1 MPAGQPTSVLAFR
14 ASRRVQVCRL
24 IRSIQLMTPECL
36 RRHCKSTSEQSRR
49 VPANIMPAGDEMS
62 DKLDRLGGT
71 LINAILGALIL
82 WVGQTTFRHAGLL
95 AGVDEKLIG
104 VKEQFADV
112 ERRHEGIRKWLE
124 SAVNDMKDN
133 ARSHF
138 TLKDGDKLVAQVR
151 QSELFTTD
159 LERRFAERL
168 GALELKLTALDTRHR
183 DSQEVAAL
191 QMELAQLRNEL
202 ARMAAYAQQVQ
213 FQSED
218 RFARGAPVYLPP
230 VDNRR

>member
-1 MPAGQPTSVLAFR
+1 
-14 ASRRVQVCRL
+14 
-24 IRSIQLMTPECL
+24 
-36 RRHCKSTSEQSRR
+36 
-49 VPANIMPAGDEMS
+49 MS

-95 AGVDEKLIG
+95 AGVDEKLIAT
-104 VKEQFADV
+104 KEQFTDV
-112 ERRHEGIRKWLE
+112 EKRQEGLRKWLE

-151 QSELFTTD
+151 QSEVFASD
-159 LERRFAERL
+159 LERRLAERL
-168 GALELKLTALDTRHR
+168 AALDVRLAAMEARQHGVQEAGALQ
-183 DSQEVAAL
+183 QEV
-191 QMELAQLRNEL
+191 AQLRNEL
-202 ARMAAYAQQVQ
+202 ARMAAYAQQLHLG
-213 FQSED
+213 SDD
-218 RFARGAPVYLPP
+218 RFARGTPVYLPP